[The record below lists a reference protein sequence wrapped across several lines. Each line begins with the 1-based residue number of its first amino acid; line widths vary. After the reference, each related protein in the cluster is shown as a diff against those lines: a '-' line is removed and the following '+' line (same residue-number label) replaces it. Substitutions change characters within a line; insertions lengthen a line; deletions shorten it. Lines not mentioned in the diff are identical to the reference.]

1 MSGPNPFQSSSDPQD
16 FMRQFWG
23 GLNMPIPG
31 MVTPTLDTNELD
43 KRIADLKAVEGWL
56 KMNLNMLQMSIQGL
70 EMQKI
75 TLAAMQSMGQGSES
89 APNPFGAA
97 AMNPALWPW
106 NFMGGNTAA
115 APTNESASA
124 AEPAAAPSAPPEK
137 SAGKKKDVA

>member
-1 MSGPNPFQSSSDPQD
+1 MSGPNPFQTSSDPQD

-43 KRIADLKAVEGWL
+43 KRITDLKAVEGWL

-75 TLAAMQSMGQGSES
+75 TLAAMRSMGQGSES

-106 NFMGGNTAA
+106 NFMAGAA
-115 APTNESASA
+115 ASAETPVKKEEATATPSA
-124 AEPAAAPSAPPEK
+124 NAGQPVEKKKPAA
-137 SAGKKKDVA
+137 